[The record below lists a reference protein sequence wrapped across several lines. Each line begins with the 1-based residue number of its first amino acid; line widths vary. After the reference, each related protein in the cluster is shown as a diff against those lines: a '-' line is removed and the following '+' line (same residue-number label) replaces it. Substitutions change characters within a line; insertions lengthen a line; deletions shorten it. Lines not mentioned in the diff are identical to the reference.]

1 MEARL
6 NASGKSMAAR
16 PTGANA
22 AADTIRKAFEE
33 SSANCARLADQ
44 AELIAGIAEEIVSRL
59 RRSGTVMFCGNGGS
73 APDAQHVAAEL
84 QGRFL
89 KERAP
94 LAALA
99 LTANSSALT
108 ALGNDY
114 GFEEI
119 FERQIRGLGKP
130 ADVLVAISTSGN
142 SRNVIR
148 ALEAAKSIG
157 MYAVGFTGRSG
168 GAVSNCCDAV
178 VRVPS
183 ERTPRIQEMHIGVGH
198 AICQIV
204 EDAFS

>member
-6 NASGKSMAAR
+6 NAPGKPTAAR
-16 PTGANA
+16 PAGANA
-22 AADTIRKAFEE
+22 SADTIRKAFEE
-33 SSANCARLADQ
+33 SSANYARIADLS
-44 AELIAGIAEEIVSRL
+44 ELIAGIADEIVSRL
-59 RRSGTVMFCGNGGS
+59 RRGGTVMFCGNGGS
-73 APDAQHVAAEL
+73 AADCQHLAAEL

-94 LAALA
+94 LAAVA
-99 LTANSSALT
+99 LTANSSTLT

-119 FERQIRGLGKP
+119 FERQIRSLGKP
-130 ADVLVAISTSGN
+130 ADVLIAISTSGN

-168 GAVSNCCDAV
+168 GTMSNCCDVV

-183 ERTPRIQEMHIGVGH
+183 DRTPRIQEMHIGVGH

>member
-6 NASGKSMAAR
+6 KPSDRAAAAR
-16 PTGANA
+16 PAGANA

-33 SSANCARLADQ
+33 SSANYATLADQ
-44 AELIAGIAEEIVSRL
+44 AESIAQIAEEIVSRL
-59 RRSGTVMFCGNGGS
+59 RRGGTVMFCGNGGS
-73 APDAQHVAAEL
+73 AADSEHLAAEL
-84 QGRFL
+84 QGRFM

-94 LAALA
+94 LAAVA

-130 ADVLVAISTSGN
+130 VDVLIAISTSGN
-142 SRNVIR
+142 SKNVIR

-157 MYAVGFTGRSG
+157 MYAVGLTGRSG
-168 GAVSNCCDAV
+168 GAMSNCCDAV

-183 ERTPRIQEMHIGVGH
+183 DDTPRIQEMHIGVGH
-198 AICQIV
+198 AICQII

>member
-1 MEARL
+1 METRL
-6 NASGKSMAAR
+6 KPSGRSTAAR
-16 PTGANA
+16 PAGANA

-33 SSANCARLADQ
+33 SSANYARLADQ
-44 AELIAGIAEEIVSRL
+44 AELIARIAEEIVSRL
-59 RRSGTVMFCGNGGS
+59 RRGGTVMFCGNGGS
-73 APDAQHVAAEL
+73 ASDCQHLAAEL

-94 LAALA
+94 LAAVA

-130 ADVLVAISTSGN
+130 ADVLIAISTSGS

-148 ALEAAKSIG
+148 ALGAAKSIG
-157 MYAVGFTGRSG
+157 MYAVGITGRSG
-168 GAVSNCCDAV
+168 GAMSNCCDAIL
-178 VRVPS
+178 RVPS
-183 ERTPRIQEMHIGVGH
+183 DHTPRIQEMHIGVGH
-198 AICQIV
+198 AICQVI